1 MYVTPQPRLSA
12 EPMLGGALLAPVCIV
27 PKLVGVLLSVGS
39 IPLLRGDRSILATLF
54 VRHSLTVARIGPCG

>member
-1 MYVTPQPRLSA
+1 
-12 EPMLGGALLAPVCIV
+12 MLGGALLAPVCIV